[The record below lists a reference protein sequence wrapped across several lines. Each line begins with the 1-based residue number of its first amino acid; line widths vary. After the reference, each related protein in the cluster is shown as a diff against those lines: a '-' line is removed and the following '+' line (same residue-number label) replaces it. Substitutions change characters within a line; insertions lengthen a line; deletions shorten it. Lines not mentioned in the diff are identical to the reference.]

1 MKLFKKNIVFIIL
14 FILAV
19 LTLFMRNR
27 SLTTTVVSHPDS
39 QIAFSTGDSV
49 LEQTWQP
56 HVKKI
61 AGVNVPYTSLS
72 DFESN
77 VELLIYS
84 DDYSE
89 LLLQTSILKA
99 FQKEEEGTLEYVFKA
114 IKVMPGERYRIQLR
128 YAEPI
133 SEGTLQIA
141 SGSNYSGCSIDGS
154 PCGEAAALGI
164 VFQKNSKLFCM
175 FMIFFPFL
183 SFSLLCMTIWNRKWE
198 ECIGFSMIITAAV
211 LYVTGLFE
219 HLMAGMVLVY
229 ILAAVSMFLAI
240 YFYHKKKMQV
250 KDLFSPA
257 LFIYVVL
264 FGLLLLNCHNA
275 RFARVDEFAQWGM
288 AVKDMF
294 YYQSFAK
301 HVGTTVQIPRYPP
314 FAALVEY
321 FFVYTNGMYS
331 AELIYLG
338 FQTMMM
344 SALMILFAGIGKKW
358 QYALTSVAVMV
369 GIPIIFFGDIY
380 NCVYV
385 DPMLA
390 VLAAYILICYFSEE
404 LSCFNLLRILGGLF
418 ALTLTKDMGLVIA
431 GLLTVVMIA
440 DRLYQ
445 FIRQK
450 KLVIKDFLL
459 PCFCSLFV
467 IAVFISWQIY
477 MSIPAKVVV
486 AEPQVSEG
494 VQAAEKTS
502 VKEVTFQ
509 GTVSASGVTP
519 EKLLGLLRHED
530 GGYRYQTIKN
540 FLIALF
546 DGETYHFGNIGV
558 SYVDV
563 FVLLLLL
570 IGTLSCLRFW
580 GEYKAKMIGFGV
592 FTFLA
597 GMCYSMVLLVMYLFA
612 FAQGDA
618 LLLLSHG
625 RYLGSFVGGV
635 VIALAGLVLHQ
646 AAERERE
653 NKSLSLTV
661 ILFLTSAIV
670 ICTPME
676 GFIVKNQDV
685 KITDDHVYGSD
696 EIAEIFRSFSAKAE
710 KVFYVCNG
718 SNGDSYWVFKN
729 TVCPLIGPYAQY
741 NIYASEEAY
750 EKQTDIWLQ
759 NGEEIQGKGQIVSCE
774 KWEEELRKCQ
784 YVFIFHPNEVFRESY
799 ERLFEEPDT
808 IDDGTFYQVKC
819 TDEKVELAYIGKTG
833 VKVYK

>member
-1 MKLFKKNIVFIIL
+1 MTLFKKNIFFIVL
-14 FILAV
+14 FAVAALAV
-19 LTLFMRNR
+19 LLQNRTLIAPI
-27 SLTTTVVSHPDS
+27 VSHPDS

-89 LLLQTSILKA
+89 LLLQTSILKE
-99 FQKEEEGTLEYVFKA
+99 FQKDEEGTVEYAFKA
-114 IKVMPGERYRIQLR
+114 IKVMPGERYRIQIR

-133 SEGTLQIA
+133 SEGTIQIA

-164 VFQKNSKLFCM
+164 VFQKSSKLFCL

-183 SFSLLCMTIWNRKWE
+183 SFTLLFMTIWNRKWE

-211 LYVTGLFE
+211 LYVTGLFD
-219 HLMAGMVLVY
+219 HLKAGMALVY
-229 ILAAVSMFLAI
+229 ILAAVSMLLAI
-240 YFYHKKKMQV
+240 YFYNKKKMQV
-250 KDLFSPA
+250 KDLCSSA
-257 LFIYVVL
+257 LFIYIAL
-264 FGLLLLNCHNA
+264 AAILLLNCHNA

-301 HVGTTVQIPRYPP
+301 HIGTTVVIPRYPP

-321 FFVYTNGMYS
+321 FFVYANGMFS
-331 AELIYLG
+331 SELVYLG

-344 SALMILFAGIGKKW
+344 SILMVMFAGIGKKW
-358 QYALTSVAVMV
+358 QYLLTSVAVMA
-369 GIPIIFFGDIY
+369 GIPVIFFSDIY
-380 NCVYV
+380 NCIYV
-385 DPMLA
+385 DPLLA
-390 VLAAYILICYFSEE
+390 VLAAYILLCYFSEE

-450 KLVIKDFLL
+450 KFVTKDLLL

-467 IAVFISWQIY
+467 IAVFFSWQIY

-486 AEPQVSEG
+486 TEAQVSES

-509 GTVSASGVTP
+509 GTVSASGITMDKV
-519 EKLLGLLRHED
+519 LGLLRHED

-540 FLIALF
+540 FLVAIF
-546 DGETYHFGNIGV
+546 DEETYHFGNIGV
-558 SYVDV
+558 SYVDI

-580 GEYKAKMIGFGV
+580 GECKNRMIGFGI

-612 FAQGDA
+612 FDQGGA

-635 VIALAGLVLHQ
+635 AIALAGLILRQ

-653 NKSLSLTV
+653 NKSLSLAV
-661 ILFLTSAIV
+661 IFFLVSIIV
-670 ICTPME
+670 ICIPME
-676 GFIVKNQDV
+676 SLIVKNQDV
-685 KITDDHVYGSD
+685 DITDDYVYGSD
-696 EIAEIFRSFSAKAE
+696 EIAEIFRSFSVKAE
-710 KVFYVCNG
+710 KIFYVCNG
-718 SNGDSYWVFKN
+718 SEGDSYWVFKN
-729 TVCPLIGPYAQY
+729 TVSPLLGPYAQY
-741 NIYASEEAY
+741 DIYDSEEAY

-759 NGEEIQGKGQIVSCE
+759 NEEEIQDIGQIVSCE
-774 KWEEELRKCQ
+774 KWEKELRNCQ

-799 ERLFEEPDT
+799 ESLFEEPDT

-819 TDEKVELAYIGKTG
+819 TDEKVVLEYIGKTG